1 MKKKTLLIAGLVAA
15 IGAVTCACSDEEPSK
30 PASGIVADD
39 KEDMITEGA
48 FGDES
53 FKDEIPSDDL
63 FGETETDENGQPVTD
78 SGKDNNKDNE
88 QINVDIIMVGDI
100 LLHDRLFESGLMEDG
115 TYNYDHMFKKTK
127 DEISAADIAIV
138 NQEVILGGLELGLS
152 GYPSFNAA
160 YEVGD
165 SLVNAGFDVVLH
177 ATNHAL
183 DKRKKG
189 LLNCLNFWDT
199 KYPNIGVL
207 GIHDTKEDA
216 EEIYIKEVEGIKIAI
231 LNYTYSTNGVP
242 MPDDMPYAVD
252 MWDEKAIKA
261 DVEKAKTMADFIVV
275 CPHWGTEYVFEE
287 TKDQQKKA
295 QFLADLGVD
304 LILGTHPHVVE
315 PVKWLK
321 GKEGNDT
328 LVYYSIGNFINATGE
343 VKKGVAARMLGAMA
357 KVTLT
362 TDGKDVWIAKYGVEP
377 LVTHLV
383 EGSGK
388 ITTYKLSKYTKELE
402 ALNEMELQDDSFSI
416 EYCQDICKDVFG
428 DLYNSDVVCDEKF
441 WAELNKTGEE

>member
-1 MKKKTLLIAGLVAA
+1 MKKKLILIVGLIAA
-15 IGAVTCACSDEEPSK
+15 IGISACSDKNDENTV
-30 PASGIVADD
+30 PAVAGDVVETTDKSGV
-39 KEDMITEGA
+39 ITE
-48 FGDES
+48 DNNTS
-53 FKDEIPSDDL
+53 
-63 FGETETDENGQPVTD
+63 DENL
-78 SGKDNNKDNE
+78 SGDNNE
-88 QINVDIIMVGDI
+88 QTTENGTENKQEPEPVSVDIIMVGDI
-100 LLHDRLFESGLMEDG
+100 LLHDRLFESGLMVDG
-115 TYNYDHMFKKTK
+115 TYNYDHMFKQTK
-127 DEISAADIAIV
+127 EEISAADIAIV
-138 NQEVILGGLELGLS
+138 NQEVILGGRDLGLS

-160 YEVGD
+160 FEVGD
-165 SLVNAGFDVVLH
+165 SLVDAGFDVVLH

-189 LLNCLNFWDT
+189 LLNCLNFWDSN
-199 KYPNIGVL
+199 YPNIGVL

-216 EEIYIKEVEGIKIAI
+216 EEIYVKEVDGIKIAI

-242 MPDDMPYAVD
+242 MPEDMPYAVD

-261 DVEKAKTMADFIVV
+261 DVEKAKTISDFIIV

-304 LILGTHPHVVE
+304 LVIGTHPHVVE

-321 GKEGNDT
+321 GVEGNNT

-388 ITTYKLSKYTKELE
+388 ITTYKLSEYTKELE
-402 ALNEMELQDDSFSI
+402 ALNEMELQDDTFSI
-416 EYCQDICKDVFG
+416 EYCEDICKDVFG
-428 DLYNSDVVCDEKF
+428 VLLYNDMICDDEF
-441 WAELNKTGEE
+441 WMNLNNADKEASEE